1 MAPSEASSALLG
13 AAPTGT
19 TRGTASLQFCG
30 VNLAPLFFALVA
42 LNFVEVATTT
52 PVLVFILRPLPAL
65 VLATGTFERSWL
77 VWVGLLW
84 GSVGDLVLS
93 LGAFVPGLIAFLF
106 GHVFYITAY
115 TLESRRLGLAAG
127 IPAAGYTATLL
138 GIVAP
143 SSGALVGPIAVY
155 GAILCSMAWR
165 ASVAATIDA
174 ASVPAHL
181 RAAGAWLFVLSDSLI
196 AVSRFVAPFA
206 GSGTAIFV
214 TYYAAQFLLA
224 LTAPEG
230 PLEEVPLE
238 GGGGVPSAA
247 VRCLSGGCA
256 LHRSTRRR

>member
-1 MAPSEASSALLG
+1 MAAASFSMAPSEASSALLG

-77 VWVGLLW
+77 VGVGLLW

-214 TYYAAQFLLA
+214 TYYAA
-224 LTAPEG
+224 
-230 PLEEVPLE
+230 
-238 GGGGVPSAA
+238 
-247 VRCLSGGCA
+247 
-256 LHRSTRRR
+256 